1 MSGKTITNK
10 FSLTAV
16 VDGKDMG
23 RNLLRNAGDLTP
35 TAVKGGGMSLVRDD
49 GDTTDT
55 YQGRTVSHFDNGGG
69 SAYKD
74 VLSWLDDASVIEKG
88 GTYTMSFLC
97 KGTGALQVFLY
108 SSSTGNVSDLAIYR
122 VGDDGAAAT
131 KNDGNWAVSL
141 SGTWA
146 RRHVTWRV
154 DSEALPQRVLIRA
167 TAGSEVYV
175 CQPKLEEGGDATAF
189 CLNEADL
196 VGNGIAEVTEH
207 YLASASKTGVTTST
221 DGWTADP
228 ADAAISYSK
237 PYLWNYETV
246 TYTDGTTADT
256 APSLIGS
263 YGGKG
268 ISKITEYYL
277 ATNSTTAP
285 TDGWQTT
292 VQQVTSDNKYLWNY
306 ELVTYTDGS
315 TDKTDPAII
324 GTYGSDGTG
333 YATNLLL
340 NSANFDAAPPT
351 HWETWGGGVT
361 ALSLERIDGENCLA
375 MSLTGDTEHYGGVMQ
390 TRVDKAYFRSG
401 DKVALG
407 FDAKGG
413 TSGTQTIAFIIHFR
427 PVGGSTVTA
436 QVYRTLTVDSVM
448 RRYTFAF
455 DVPSAVTGTAGFCLM
470 LGNTPSTGAKSVTI
484 GRVKLEANTAASPWS
499 PNPEDLRGPQGDKGD
514 DAVVMVM
521 DNEAD
526 SVPCDS
532 AGVVTEATEIT
543 TRVWLYKGAKP
554 ITSGITAP
562 TDGGITL
569 GGKTDTVK
577 ETGDGGYALTWSFAK
592 GDTITGGDRQ
602 AATVTLGYGN
612 ATYTSIFTLN
622 VVRSGAAGVSPTLYR
637 LMPSLTALSFARDSD
652 GNLTPKSLTLSCGF
666 SETKDGVT
674 TSYAGTDDRVTS
686 SSSWS
691 EGIVAYRLLR
701 SDGTTDPKSWYNMW
715 NQRTGVAG
723 LTYTYNEK
731 DPTQNTDKKG
741 ILEIAADSDITA
753 VEFVY
758 AKPSGTTIA
767 DSDIIDRETVPVVRE
782 GAKGADITKIGEE
795 IRYIRSASGTETP
808 GENAEWSTD
817 IPPFDNDTPYLW
829 TRSTINFSSG
839 NSVVSYSVARQAKD
853 GDNGKALLVSSVTRY
868 AKDGKPSTDDGYKL
882 TDFPNVSEGET
893 VWSITITT
901 YTDPDSKKEVDTT
914 RSYGCYRIGKDGDK
928 GAGVHI
934 AYATNVTG
942 TLNNGYPT
950 NDNQVTGFSTTYF
963 SGAVWIGVC
972 VSTDTDDPQDKKLYQ
987 WSRMRGEN
995 GKDGTSVTMQ
1005 GSAYGVD
1012 CLGLV
1017 QNDVFTPDQVT
1028 AKEGM
1033 TALDYE
1039 GEDDGVATRA
1049 CILKYTGGAWEVQEY
1064 LDAGVYV
1071 LDKNGKVMYLVEHD
1085 PNGET
1090 EYDTRASSYTPTT
1103 AEGFLV
1109 DGDLWFYSVAQQAWT
1124 DAGTIQGPQGPQ
1136 GPKGNTGGTGR
1147 GISSVDVIY
1156 CLDNNDGSAPSKPT
1170 VAAYSTTEWN
1180 TDPSTFVKS
1189 TNESRSLWQCTR
1201 TEYTDGTASYTTPQ
1215 KVGDIGDMAT
1225 VTELYTSVEDG
1236 GTPTAPNPVAD
1247 ASSIDRGGWKEAG
1260 EGADGYEPVKGQW
1273 TWTCSEIVWLAA
1285 DDNNYMVTYTEPQ
1298 KASYTPNDGES
1309 LKGEDAVVLDTSP
1322 AAIVWNEKEGS
1333 VTYNTTNNQYEGT
1346 PKWPEIPIVVAV
1358 RTGGVAQAGWT
1369 FEPSIVSGSYLF
1381 DTVTEG
1387 TYTDSDGNEAT
1398 VQTNEV
1404 VYILHDPKKVTGS
1417 SELWTNGSFRVR
1429 ATKDGKELVKNIPIA
1444 LNALGTWKLNV
1455 VNDSMTAT
1463 SGKTIAYTDGKV
1475 TELQSQITENADG
1488 IKSKVSQTDYDTD
1501 KKATET
1507 RMTTI
1512 EQTATDIKAT
1522 VKKNDSV
1529 LASLGMS
1536 EDGIE
1541 TVGKKVTWR
1550 NSDEGEELLRL
1561 STDGLMFKGTVYAT
1575 GGEFAG
1581 TVRASNFFHRVCVW
1595 GTSKGRTYYV
1605 AYTAEE
1611 AAAFKKNGGLD
1622 YPYTP
1627 GAYITDD
1634 DVTAAGDE
1642 NTGLVKCTGY
1652 ADIVIVLG
1660 GLATNADGY
1669 REVMLPRAADMEGKI
1684 VELYDGSYNPDSD
1697 SQLDVKAVDGGNF
1710 TFGINSGTNGGI
1722 DSMSSPPVHSV
1733 ISAGSYV
1740 RFYSIEI
1747 SGTYYWLELEHKTNK
1762 TNG

>member
-49 GDTTDT
+49 GDTTET
-55 YQGRTVSHFDNGGG
+55 YQGRTVSHYDNGGG

-97 KGTGALQVFLY
+97 KGSGTLQAFLY
-108 SSSTGNVSDLAIYR
+108 DSSTGNVSDLAIYR

-154 DSEALPQRVLIRA
+154 DSDALPQRVLIRA

-189 CLNEADL
+189 CLNE
-196 VGNGIAEVTEH
+196 
-207 YLASASKTGVTTST
+207 
-221 DGWTADP
+221 
-228 ADAAISYSK
+228 
-237 PYLWNYETV
+237 
-246 TYTDGTTADT
+246 
-256 APSLIGS
+256 
-263 YGGKG
+263 
-268 ISKITEYYL
+268 
-277 ATNSTTAP
+277 
-285 TDGWQTT
+285 
-292 VQQVTSDNKYLWNY
+292 
-306 ELVTYTDGS
+306 
-315 TDKTDPAII
+315 
-324 GTYGSDGTG
+324 
-333 YATNLLL
+333 
-340 NSANFDAAPPT
+340 
-351 HWETWGGGVT
+351 
-361 ALSLERIDGENCLA
+361 
-375 MSLTGDTEHYGGVMQ
+375 
-390 TRVDKAYFRSG
+390 
-401 DKVALG
+401 
-407 FDAKGG
+407 
-413 TSGTQTIAFIIHFR
+413 
-427 PVGGSTVTA
+427 
-436 QVYRTLTVDSVM
+436 
-448 RRYTFAF
+448 
-455 DVPSAVTGTAGFCLM
+455 
-470 LGNTPSTGAKSVTI
+470 
-484 GRVKLEANTAASPWS
+484 
-499 PNPEDLRGPQGDKGD
+499 EDLRGPQGDKGD

-674 TSYAGTDDRVTS
+674 TSYAGTDDRVLNDDY
-686 SSSWS
+686 WGK
-691 EGIVAYRLLR
+691 GIVAFHLLR
-701 SDGTTDPKSWYNMW
+701 SGGGTYPESGGWFNMW
-715 NQRTGVAG
+715 NSRTGIAG
-723 LTYTYNEK
+723 LTYNA
-731 DPTQNTDKKG
+731 DG

-753 VEFVY
+753 VEFIY
-758 AKPSGTTIA
+758 ALQSSNLS

-782 GAKGADITKIGEE
+782 GAKGADITKTGEE
-795 IRYIRSASGTETP
+795 IRYVRSASGTETP
-808 GENAEWSTD
+808 GDAGWSTD
-817 IPPFDNDTPYLW
+817 IPPFDHDTPYLW
-829 TRSTINFSSG
+829 TRSTVKFSDGS
-839 NSVVSYSVARQAKD
+839 SLTSYSVARQAKD

-868 AKDGKPSTDDGYKL
+868 YKGADKPNDDATYKETEWEKL
-882 TDFPNVSEGET
+882 SAGQGDT
-893 VWSITITT
+893 VWSVTITT

-914 RSYGCYRIGKDGDK
+914 RSYGCVRIGKDGDK

-942 TLNNGYPT
+942 SLDNGYPT

-1012 CLGLV
+1012 CLGLE
-1017 QNDVFTPDQVT
+1017 QGTDNVFTPVLT

-1033 TALDYE
+1033 TALDVE
-1039 GEDDGVATRA
+1039 GEDDGVARRA
-1049 CILKYTGGAWEVQEY
+1049 CILKYTGGAWEAQDY

-1071 LDKNGKVMYLVEHD
+1071 LDKNEKVMYLVEHNPD
-1085 PNGET
+1085 GET
-1090 EYDTRASSYTPTT
+1090 EYDTRASSYTPTS

-1109 DGDLWFYSVAQQAWT
+1109 DGDLWFYSVAQQTWT

-1156 CLDNNDGSAPSKPT
+1156 CLDNDGSAPSKPT
-1170 VAAYSTTEWN
+1170 VAAYSTEEWN

-1285 DDNNYMVTYTEPQ
+1285 DDNNYMVTYTTPQ
-1298 KASYTPNDGES
+1298 KASYTPNDGETVN
-1309 LKGEDAVVLDTSP
+1309 GEDAVVLDTSP

-1333 VTYNTTNNQYEGT
+1333 VTYNTTTNQYEGT

-1369 FEPSIVSGSYLF
+1369 FEEPSVVSGSYLF
-1381 DTVTEG
+1381 NTVTAG
-1387 TYTDSDGNEAT
+1387 NTYTDSDGNEAT

-1404 VYILHDPKKVTGS
+1404 VYILHDPQKVTGS

-1444 LNALGTWKLNV
+1444 LNALGTWKMNV

-1463 SGKTIAYTDGKV
+1463 SDKTIAYTDGKV

-1488 IKSKVSQTDYDTD
+1488 IKSKVSQADYDTD

-1611 AAAFKKNGGLD
+1611 AAAFKENGGLD

-1634 DVTAAGDE
+1634 DVTAAGGE
-1642 NTGLVKCTGY
+1642 STGLVKCTGY

-1697 SQLDVKAVDGGNF
+1697 SQLDAKAVDGGNF

-1733 ISAGSYV
+1733 ITAGSYV

-1747 SGTYYWLELEHKTNK
+1747 SGTYYWLKLEQKTNK

>member
-16 VDGKDMG
+16 VDGK
-23 RNLLRNAGDLTP
+23 
-35 TAVKGGGMSLVRDD
+35 
-49 GDTTDT
+49 
-55 YQGRTVSHFDNGGG
+55 
-69 SAYKD
+69 
-74 VLSWLDDASVIEKG
+74 
-88 GTYTMSFLC
+88 
-97 KGTGALQVFLY
+97 
-108 SSSTGNVSDLAIYR
+108 
-122 VGDDGAAAT
+122 
-131 KNDGNWAVSL
+131 
-141 SGTWA
+141 
-146 RRHVTWRV
+146 
-154 DSEALPQRVLIRA
+154 
-167 TAGSEVYV
+167 
-175 CQPKLEEGGDATAF
+175 
-189 CLNEADL
+189 
-196 VGNGIAEVTEH
+196 
-207 YLASASKTGVTTST
+207 
-221 DGWTADP
+221 
-228 ADAAISYSK
+228 
-237 PYLWNYETV
+237 
-246 TYTDGTTADT
+246 
-256 APSLIGS
+256 
-263 YGGKG
+263 
-268 ISKITEYYL
+268 
-277 ATNSTTAP
+277 
-285 TDGWQTT
+285 
-292 VQQVTSDNKYLWNY
+292 
-306 ELVTYTDGS
+306 
-315 TDKTDPAII
+315 
-324 GTYGSDGTG
+324 DGTG

-569 GGKTDTVK
+569 GGKTGTVK

-602 AATVTLGYGN
+602 AVTVTLGYGN

-652 GNLTPKSLTLSCGF
+652 GNFASDSDGNIITKQLTCGLAVTEDGTETVYAYDSDRLTKS
-666 SETKDGVT
+666 
-674 TSYAGTDDRVTS
+674 SYWNKGCIS
-686 SSSWS
+686 
-691 EGIVAYRLLR
+691 YRLYYQ
-701 SDGTTDPKSWYNMW
+701 DGSATGWFQLWDP
-715 NQRTGVAG
+715 RTGIKG
-723 LTYTYNEK
+723 FTYTYDEDKNL
-731 DPTQNTDKKG
+731 NTDKKG
-741 ILEIAADSDITA
+741 ILEISPDSAITA

-758 AKPSGTTIA
+758 HVGLSSGGYG
-767 DSDIIDRETVPVVRE
+767 DPLDRETVPVVRE
-782 GAKGADITKIGEE
+782 GAKGADITKTGEE
-795 IRYIRSASGTETP
+795 IRYVRSASGTETP
-808 GENAEWSTD
+808 GEDAAWQEGVPDYDSS
-817 IPPFDNDTPYLW
+817 TPYLW
-829 TRSTINFSSG
+829 TRSTVEFSSG

-853 GDNGKALLVSSVTRY
+853 GDNGKALLVSSKTGY
-868 AKDGKPSTDDGYKL
+868 ATGGKPSTDDGYKL

-893 VWSITITT
+893 VWSVTITT

-942 TLNNGYPT
+942 SLNNGYPT

-972 VSTDTDDPQDKKLYQ
+972 VSTDTDDPQDQTKYQ

-1012 CLGLV
+1012 CLGLE
-1017 QNDVFTPDQVT
+1017 QGTDNVFTPVLT

-1033 TALDYE
+1033 TALDVE
-1039 GEDDGVATRA
+1039 GEDDGVARRA
-1049 CILKYTGGAWEVQEY
+1049 CILKYTGGAWEAQDY

-1071 LDKNGKVMYLVEHD
+1071 LDKNEKVMYLVEHNPD
-1085 PNGET
+1085 GET

-1170 VAAYSTTEWN
+1170 VAAYSTEEWN

-1189 TNESRSLWQCTR
+1189 DNKAHSLWQCTR

-1215 KVGDIGDMAT
+1215 KVGDISDMAT

-1236 GTPTAPNPVAD
+1236 KTPTQPSDIAD
-1247 ASSIDRGGWKEAG
+1247 PSRKEGNRGDWWET
-1260 EGADGYEPVKGQW
+1260 GYTPEKGQW

-1285 DDNNYMVTYTEPQ
+1285 DKNNNYVTYTEPQ
-1298 KASYTPNDGES
+1298 KASYTPKDGETVN
-1309 LKGEDAVVLDTSP
+1309 GEDAVVLDTSP
-1322 AAIVWNEKEGS
+1322 AAIVWNEEEGS
-1333 VTYNTTNNQYEGT
+1333 VTYDTTTNQYKGT
-1346 PKWPEIPIVVAV
+1346 PTWPKIPIVVAV

-1369 FEPSIVSGSYLF
+1369 FEEPSVVSGSYLF
-1381 DTVTEG
+1381 DTVTAG
-1387 TYTDSDGNEAT
+1387 NTYTDSDGNEAT

-1404 VYILHDPKKVTGS
+1404 VYILHDPQKVTGS

-1488 IKSKVSQTDYDTD
+1488 ISTKVSQTDYDTD

-1512 EQTATDIKAT
+1512 EQTAETIQTT
-1522 VKKNDSV
+1522 VEKDGSV
-1529 LASLGMS
+1529 LSSLGMS

-1611 AAAFKKNGGLD
+1611 AAAFKKNGGSD

-1634 DVTAAGDE
+1634 DVTAAGDV
-1642 NTGLVKCTGY
+1642 NTGLAKCTGY

-1733 ISAGSYV
+1733 ITAGSYV

-1747 SGTYYWLELEHKTNK
+1747 SGTYYWLKLEQKTNK